1 MSARIAAQHVAT
13 AIGVL
18 MGVTVGEDAVHA
30 SRAVRCALQGFVAL
44 EAGGGFGM
52 PESVDESFA
61 RLVAML
67 DAGLRTTDGRPG
79 PMG

>member
-1 MSARIAAQHVAT
+1 
-13 AIGVL
+13 
-18 MGVTVGEDAVHA
+18 
-30 SRAVRCALQGFVAL
+30 VRCALQGFVAL